1 MVIFHSYVKLPEANY
16 GSSSQLKPFFTNGDL
31 QDISLSARILANF
44 PDYVT
49 PAQRVEDRSTGTATD
64 GDLWR
69 FLDEK
74 LIFQG
79 LG

>member
-1 MVIFHSYVKLPEANY
+1 MVLHHNSNR
-16 GSSSQLKPFFTNGDL
+16 FFTNGDL